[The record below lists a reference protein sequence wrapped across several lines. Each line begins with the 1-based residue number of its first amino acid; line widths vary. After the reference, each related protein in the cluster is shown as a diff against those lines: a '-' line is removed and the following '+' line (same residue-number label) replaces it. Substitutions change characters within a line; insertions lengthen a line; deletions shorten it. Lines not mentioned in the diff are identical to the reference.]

1 MPEFEPVR
9 AGRGPL
15 RLPGRAGRP
24 ARAAAVA
31 LSAVALAGAL
41 FWEPGGGEAA
51 PAAHPVSGGRAG
63 PPPPAA
69 PRPPGPSP
77 KGGGR
82 HGDGATVG
90 APVRL
95 PDAAVVRLLRPGDRV
110 DVLAAPPDLPSLR
123 RSSGVPPASA
133 RIVARGVRVAA
144 VPGAPPGPGAAYE
157 GPNRPDGAY
166 GEAGALVVLS
176 VSRSTAA
183 RIAGA
188 AAHSRLVVTLC

>member
-1 MPEFEPVR
+1 MR

-31 LSAVALAGAL
+31 LSAVALAGVL
-41 FWEPGGGEAA
+41 FWEPGEGGAA
-51 PAAHPVSGGRAG
+51 PAARPVSDGRAG
-63 PPPPAA
+63 PPPSAA

-77 KGGGR
+77 GGGGL

-123 RSSGVPPASA
+123 RSSPGVPPASA

-144 VPGAPPGPGAAYE
+144 VPGAPPDPGAAHE
-157 GPNRPDGAY
+157 GPKQPDGAY

-176 VSRSTAA
+176 VSRATAA